1 MKREADKM
9 GAFDAIKISATG
21 LTAERTRMDIIAK
34 NITNANVTRT
44 ANGGPYRRQMVTFEE
59 KLSFEDVLN
68 QLTGAKETKVT
79 GNGVKIGEIVED
91 QSPFIR
97 VYEPGHPDADEE
109 GYVLKPNVETVKEMV
124 DMITASRSYEA
135 NVNAI
140 NITKGM
146 CLKALEIG
154 K

>member
-1 MKREADKM
+1 M
-9 GAFDAIKISATG
+9 GAFDAMNISATG
-21 LTAERTRMDIIAK
+21 LTAERTRMDIISK
-34 NITNANVTRT
+34 NIANANVTRT

-59 KLSFEDVLN
+59 KVTFEDVLN
-68 QLTGAKETKVT
+68 SMTGRLDTQVK
-79 GNGVKIGEIVED
+79 GGGVKITQIVED
-91 QSPFIR
+91 QTPFVK

-109 GYVLKPNVETVKEMV
+109 GYVSKPNVETVKEMV
-124 DMITASRSYEA
+124 DLITASRSYEA
-135 NVNAI
+135 NVNAM

>member
-1 MKREADKM
+1 M
-9 GAFDAIKISATG
+9 GAFDAMNISATG
-21 LTAERTRMDIIAK
+21 LTAERTRMDIISK
-34 NITNANVTRT
+34 NIANANVTRT

-59 KLSFEDVLN
+59 KVTFEDVLN
-68 QLTGAKETKVT
+68 SMTGRLDTQVK
-79 GNGVKIGEIVED
+79 GGGVKITQIVED
-91 QSPFIR
+91 QSPFVK

-109 GYVLKPNVETVKEMV
+109 GYVSKPNVETVKEMV
-124 DMITASRSYEA
+124 DLITASRSYEA
-135 NVNAI
+135 NVNAM